1 MARVATVCLVS
12 CVGAK
17 GATTTEARD
26 LYQSNWFIKARAY
39 VEGFGSN
46 WFILSAKHGLV
57 RPDDLI
63 ARYNQTLNT
72 IGIAERRSWARL
84 VERQMDNQMPDAE
97 RIVVLAGKRYR
108 EFLMDY
114 LRRRA
119 GTVQVPMEGL
129 GIGRQLQWLGD
140 HIGHGPT
147 R

>member
-1 MARVATVCLVS
+1 M
-12 CVGAK
+12 
-17 GATTTEARD
+17 
-26 LYQSNWFIKARAY
+26 
-39 VEGFGSN
+39 
-46 WFILSAKHGLV
+46 
-57 RPDDLI
+57 DD
-63 ARYNQTLNT
+63 
-72 IGIAERRSWARL
+72 
-84 VERQMDNQMPDAE
+84 QMPDAE